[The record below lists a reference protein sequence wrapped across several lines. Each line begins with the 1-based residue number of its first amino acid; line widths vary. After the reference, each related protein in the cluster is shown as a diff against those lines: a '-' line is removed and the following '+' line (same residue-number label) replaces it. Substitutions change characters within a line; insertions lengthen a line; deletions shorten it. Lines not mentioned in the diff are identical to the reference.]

1 MSIEPLR
8 SRNVVQALTS
18 GAPILTTIDALIERV
33 GFGFGEVILQ
43 GSIKDARVSMPGLA
57 HGLDL
62 PGECA
67 VVYARGLVDPQ
78 LGLRSLAVL
87 LAFADRGI
95 PQMVGGTL
103 VDGTVIALDATLTA
117 FDEGAVAFDD
127 APPRSVSQPSSP
139 SRTVAAAA
147 PSRPTAPAPSRP
159 HAAPLPGVAPTQRP
173 ASAPLSGAGASTTP
187 PVTAAPPPST
197 GWASAVAA
205 SNAPRP
211 STQASIGRTS
221 RTQVEDE
228 SEDLRP
234 GDLIIHPALGRCKVM
249 APPDSDKLRVRLPA
263 GKLTELHLRVVKV
276 TRSADEDG
284 VRVFRATIGAQR

>member
-1 MSIEPLR
+1 MSTEP
-8 SRNVVQALTS
+8 SRFQTVVQALTV
-18 GAPILTTIDALIERV
+18 GAPVLTAIDALVERV
-33 GFGFGEVILQ
+33 GFGLGEVVLQ
-43 GSIKDARVSMPGLA
+43 GVVKDAHVSMPGLVN
-57 HGLDL
+57 GIDL

-78 LGLRSLAVL
+78 LGLRSLSVM
-87 LAFADRGI
+87 LAFAERGL
-95 PQMVGGTL
+95 PHMVGGTL
-103 VDGTVIALDATLTA
+103 VEGTVVALDATLTA

-127 APPRSVSQPSSP
+127 LPHRPVSQQPASSP
-139 SRTVAAAA
+139 RPVAAAA
-147 PSRPTAPAPSRP
+147 PGRPSAPAGSRTP
-159 HAAPLPGVAPTQRP
+159 PAPVPGVAPTSRP
-173 ASAPLSGAGASTTP
+173 APAAASGPPASP
-187 PVTAAPPPST
+187 APPQPS

-211 STQASIGRTS
+211 SPQASAGRPS
-221 RTQVEDE
+221 RAHIEDE

-284 VRVFRATIGAQR
+284 TRVFRATIGAQR